1 MRPQDEWDGG
11 AGAEPQPYVPPP
23 HHWRDAEDQNII
35 VRVLRLAVPWVAL
48 IAVVTAVLTFWSE
61 FRLVTGTG
69 ESPAAE
75 TTGTAGP
82 ATTSDA
88 PGSEAETGGP
98 APHRVVPRLLSAR
111 TASL

>member
-48 IAVVTAVLTFWSE
+48 IAVGDRCADVLERVPS
-61 FRLVTGTG
+61 RDRDRRVTGCRDHWHGRTG
-69 ESPAAE
+69 HHIGRA
-75 TTGTAGP
+75 
-82 ATTSDA
+82 
-88 PGSEAETGGP
+88 
-98 APHRVVPRLLSAR
+98 RL
-111 TASL
+111 